1 MGQAADGQWAPLPP
15 LTDASAIVLRANLR
29 SPLALHVLTEK
40 VRPYV
45 RALHTVCI
53 SGGYVCLA
61 AYAWAGLQMGSAPLL
76 QLWPAYLP
84 KECDLAPFSSSAWLD
99 AMMAASGFAGVSI
112 KSLQRDA
119 EK

>member
-1 MGQAADGQWAPLPP
+1 
-15 LTDASAIVLRANLR
+15 
-29 SPLALHVLTEK
+29 
-40 VRPYV
+40 
-45 RALHTVCI
+45 
-53 SGGYVCLA
+53 
-61 AYAWAGLQMGSAPLL
+61 MGSAPLL